1 MALLTNGQIEKLRGV
16 VDRAGDFRPP
26 ANADEQA
33 ATNDRLG
40 NFANGVDGEETDDAT
55 GGTLPAG
62 EVPEGVEVIV
72 QAQHTNADRIR
83 VGLTSQPT
91 VELVAG
97 QSATYRVEDTEQ
109 IHIWSK
115 SAGDGVN
122 YSHEAN

>member
-1 MALLTNGQIEKLRGV
+1 MVLNTTGKIEKLRGV

-40 NFANGVDGEETDDAT
+40 NFPGGVDGTETDDAT

-62 EVPEGVEVIV
+62 SVPQGVEVIV
-72 QAQHTNADRIR
+72 QAQHDNADRIR
-83 VGLTSQPT
+83 VGLTSSPT
-91 VELVAG
+91 VELAAG
-97 QSATYRVEDTEQ
+97 QSATYRVEDTGQ